1 MFFSS
6 KFKDREGGIKHDELK
21 LINLTFS
28 KHLLLHRE
36 SCFLMFFYLKKKV
49 WEDHESQ
56 KTKQAFNNSN
66 KIKKLRKKHK

>member
-36 SCFLMFFYLKKKV
+36 SCFLMFFYLKKKCG
-49 WEDHESQ
+49 
-56 KTKQAFNNSN
+56 
-66 KIKKLRKKHK
+66 KIMNLKKLSKLSTTATK